1 MASDIGGFFKWLN
14 SPALDEWFN
23 VKLTKDNKGEIIE
36 EMMVSPDFIE
46 TAKGFIEDEATIRN
60 KLETK
65 IGQVLKKKNTVVSK
79 CEDAEA
85 AVSDNV
91 ATTTTVVEFPDFDEE
106 KGKHVGCGIYL
117 KQEGHV
123 TKMTTPN
130 FTVYY

>member
-36 EMMVSPDFIE
+36 EMMVSPDFIDSARE
-46 TAKGFIEDEATIRN
+46 FITDEAMIRN

-65 IGQVLKKKNTVVSK
+65 IGQVLKKKNTTAVIKSDDADEAIVVS
-79 CEDAEA
+79 EDA
-85 AVSDNV
+85 
-91 ATTTTVVEFPDFDEE
+91 VEFPDFDEE
-106 KGKHVGCGIYL
+106 NGKHVGCGIYL

>member
-36 EMMVSPDFIE
+36 EMMVSPDFID
-46 TAKGFIEDEATIRN
+46 TAKGFIEDEAIIRN

-65 IGQVLKKKNTVVSK
+65 IGQVLKKKNTTAVIKSDDADEAIVVS
-79 CEDAEA
+79 EDA
-85 AVSDNV
+85 
-91 ATTTTVVEFPDFDEE
+91 VEFPDFDEE
-106 KGKHVGCGIYL
+106 NGKHVGCGIYL

>member
-36 EMMVSPDFIE
+36 EMMVSPDFID
-46 TAKGFIEDEATIRN
+46 TAKGFIEDAAIIRN

-65 IGQVLKKKNTVVSK
+65 IGQVLKKKNTTAVIKSDDADEAIVVS
-79 CEDAEA
+79 EDA
-85 AVSDNV
+85 
-91 ATTTTVVEFPDFDEE
+91 VEFPDFDEE
-106 KGKHVGCGIYL
+106 NGKHVGCGIYL

>member
-14 SPALDEWFN
+14 SSALDEWFN
-23 VKLTKDNKGEIIE
+23 IKLTKDNKGEIIE
-36 EMMVSPDFIE
+36 EMMVSPDFID

-65 IGQVLKKKNTVVSK
+65 VGQVLKKKNTTTVIKSDDADEAIVVS
-79 CEDAEA
+79 EDA
-85 AVSDNV
+85 
-91 ATTTTVVEFPDFDEE
+91 VEFPDFDEE
-106 KGKHVGCGIYL
+106 NGKHVGCGIYL

>member
-14 SPALDEWFN
+14 SSDLDEWFT
-23 VKLTKDNKGEIIE
+23 VKLTSDNKQEIIE
-36 EMMVSPDFIE
+36 EMMTSSEFIDK
-46 TAKGFIEDEATIRN
+46 ARNFIEDDTIIRN

-65 IGQVLKKKNTVVSK
+65 IGQALKKKNVSLHK
-79 CEDAEA
+79 LERAE
-85 AVSDNV
+85 
-91 ATTTTVVEFPDFDEE
+91 TTETQQEFPDRDEE
-106 KGKHVGCGIYL
+106 LGIHVGCGIYL

>member
-36 EMMVSPDFIE
+36 EMMVSPDFIDSARE
-46 TAKGFIEDEATIRN
+46 FITDEAMIRN

-65 IGQVLKKKNTVVSK
+65 VGQVLKKKNTVVPK
-79 CEDAEA
+79 CED
-85 AVSDNV
+85 VSDDV
-91 ATTTTVVEFPDFDEE
+91 PSHLGTAVVEFSDFDEE